1 MAEPRQYTAVEA
13 ARLAGLVARA
23 AVVVQRG
30 RSTAPV
36 DAAIAKLQEQACQ
49 REAAE
54 DAARAAASKA
64 KTEAKAARRAARR
77 FW

>member
-13 ARLAGLVARA
+13 ARMAGLVARA

-36 DAAIAKLQEQACQ
+36 DRAIEQLQEQACA

-54 DAARAAASKA
+54 DAARAAAQRSR
-64 KTEAKAARRAARR
+64 TEAKAARRAARR